1 MVPQQLNPTRIN
13 LINLRVRIAKASAGH
28 DILKRKREV
37 LVMEFL
43 GLIKE
48 SRDDRQKL
56 YATLSRAY
64 ESVMIGEAYAGNL
77 QLEGMAMHV
86 KEISPIAIRVKNVMG
101 VPLPQISGGQRAGQ
115 TYSFMSMNAASEDIT
130 EGFTK
135 VTDSVIRIA
144 QSEQSIIRLATEID
158 KTKRRVN
165 ALEYSVIPG
174 MRGQAKYISMRLEEM
189 EREMFT
195 ALKHVKKRL
204 AKARAASDGDHTA
217 K

>member
-204 AKARAASDGDHTA
+204 ARAKAASDGRR
-217 K
+217 

>member
-86 KEISPIAIRVKNVMG
+86 KEISPIAIKVKNVMG

-204 AKARAASDGDHTA
+204 ARAKAASDGRR
-217 K
+217 

>member
-1 MVPQQLNPTRIN
+1 MPQQLNPTRIN

-86 KEISPIAIRVKNVMG
+86 KEISPIAIKVKNVMG

-204 AKARAASDGDHTA
+204 ARAKAASDGRR
-217 K
+217 

>member
-1 MVPQQLNPTRIN
+1 MPQQLNPTRIN

>member
-13 LINLRVRIAKASAGH
+13 LINLRVRIAKASTGH

-204 AKARAASDGDHTA
+204 ARAKAASDGRR
-217 K
+217 

>member
-1 MVPQQLNPTRIN
+1 MPQQLNPTRIN

-204 AKARAASDGDHTA
+204 ARAKAASDGRR
-217 K
+217 